1 MVVQAPMLPFLR
13 HCPRASSRCNSGIPS
28 KKRAMKYGIRNAP
41 KNRVK
46 CNWAAWLSASHWKYC
61 FVICL
66 LYDSDIWGCPP
77 SPPDRPTP
85 WAGSWEEQSIHV
97 RGAPQC
103 RALCLLAWLPGRTA
117 DLSGSCFAA
126 IHRCSQWYW
135 ALAGRALHIST
146 ALFPISY
153 FPGSNCVIISA
164 NYPLLSLSPGVFASW
179 TVDSSACLDTLLIK
193 PCLHWTGFLRIS
205 SHIYSTAKHNVTLG
219 KTILIFHESNTESM
233 LSANC
238 YCLQIWRYDGVRRN
252 S

>member
-1 MVVQAPMLPFLR
+1 MTQTYEGAHPALLTDQHLELAP
-13 HCPRASSRCNSGIPS
+13 GKS
-28 KKRAMKYGIRNAP
+28 KAFM
-41 KNRVK
+41 
-46 CNWAAWLSASHWKYC
+46 
-61 FVICL
+61 
-66 LYDSDIWGCPP
+66 
-77 SPPDRPTP
+77 
-85 WAGSWEEQSIHV
+85 WEEHPSAEHSACSPGCLAAQQIWVAAVSLQSIAAV
-97 RGAPQC
+97 SDTEP
-103 RALCLLAWLPGRTA
+103 LLSVLLA
-117 DLSGSCFAA
+117 D
-126 IHRCSQWYW
+126 I
-135 ALAGRALHIST
+135 
-146 ALFPISY
+146 FPISY

-238 YCLQIWRYDGVRRN
+238 CCLQIWRYDGVRRN